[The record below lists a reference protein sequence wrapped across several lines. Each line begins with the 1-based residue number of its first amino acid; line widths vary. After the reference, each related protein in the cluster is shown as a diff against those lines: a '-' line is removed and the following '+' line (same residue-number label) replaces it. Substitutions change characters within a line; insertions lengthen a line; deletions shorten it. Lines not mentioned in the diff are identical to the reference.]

1 MKVSCVTCKNIEHR
15 LFDYEAVEL
24 GLSQVLISKSALVG
38 FSGEGVVELENED
51 FKKSELQVIKTGSRY
66 QIFPVKSK
74 KLWTIVKK
82 DLFSIL
88 SDRQFIKLGRKMFQ
102 VHTKLP
108 SFTLK
113 SLTPYLSGNQET
125 CRICFQ
131 SGVQGDPLVSPC
143 NCKGSI
149 KFAHLTC
156 FKNFIRPSIKIEKY
170 SKVTKF
176 TVGPLLCEI
185 SKCQV
190 HRKLLK
196 KTLIF
201 GLLKNFVFTNPHL
214 ILEYFDKNKEY
225 SVFVIELNNDEEI
238 IAGRSTSAGL
248 GIFDVSVSRAH
259 CAFRVLDGKAMVA
272 DLGSK
277 YGTLVSCGR
286 GEVIEGVDGVDFQ
299 MASRVL
305 SFRIEG
311 EGFKG
316 L

>member
-1 MKVSCVTCKNIEHR
+1 MKVSCVSCKNVEHR
-15 LFDYEAVEL
+15 LFDYEAVDF
-24 GLSQVLISKSALVG
+24 GLSQVWIDKSALVG
-38 FSGEGVVELENED
+38 FGNEGVVELEKED
-51 FKKSELQVIKTGSRY
+51 FKKSELQVIKTGTLY
-66 QIFPVKSK
+66 EIFPVKTK
-74 KLWTIVKK
+74 KLWKIVKK
-82 DLFSIL
+82 DLFSPL
-88 SDRQFIKLGRKMFQ
+88 SDRQFIKLGRKMFR
-102 VHTKLP
+102 VHTKIP
-108 SFTLK
+108 SFSLK
-113 SLTPYLSGNQET
+113 SLSPYLSDSQET

-131 SGVQGDPLVSPC
+131 SSQQGDPLVSPC

-156 FKNFIRPSIKIEKY
+156 FKNFIRPSIKIEK
-170 SKVTKF
+170 SFKVTKF
-176 TVGPLLCEI
+176 TVGSLFCEI

-201 GLLKNFVFTNPHL
+201 GFLKNFVFTNPHL

-225 SVFVIELNNDEEI
+225 SVYVLEFDNEEEI
-238 IAGRSTSAGL
+238 IAGRSKSAGL

-277 YGTLVSCGR
+277 YGTLISCGR
-286 GEVIEGVDGVDFQ
+286 GKVVEGMDETDFQ

-305 SFRIEG
+305 SFRIEKKS
-311 EGFKG
+311 FKD
-316 L
+316 